1 MCVFVFQALSQKDTT
16 WTKLFVG
23 GLPYHTTDKTLRKED
38 NKKLDIFRLE
48 TGLAEFD
55 LNLGGVKFLL
65 LLEHLFRD

>member
-1 MCVFVFQALSQKDTT
+1 MSQKDTT